1 MGRNQ
6 LCDKV
11 HRGCARDAG
20 GRRCI
25 LSLRRGE
32 SNRLC
37 QPVYRTQLPR
47 HRGGRPI
54 RVRRLRACSPTPE
67 NIVSGQLG
75 DALVVTK
82 ALSGANSY
90 YIVVDRAAFGEAV
103 QVVNDNPGDP
113 GLTVASS
120 VLAAFAGID
129 RAAVDVCRDSGVLAI
144 AFETDGPV
152 PDFGP
157 IEVQLQALQQ
167 ALDELSTVASAV
179 KKEATNFIF
188 EELFCPGVEDIAGGD
203 TVGAQIRGAVVASL
217 FGC

>member
-1 MGRNQ
+1 MSTGLSNAAASPPWRTS
-6 LCDKV
+6 DS
-11 HRGCARDAG
+11 CA
-20 GRRCI
+20 
-25 LSLRRGE
+25 
-32 SNRLC
+32 
-37 QPVYRTQLPR
+37 
-47 HRGGRPI
+47 
-54 RVRRLRACSPTPE
+54 ACSPTPE